1 MRWFWID
8 RFTSFESGRQATA
21 IKCVSLLE
29 EYLDGYFD
37 GYPVMTP
44 SFVLEGF
51 AQVGGI
57 LISQASDFRNNTVLA
72 KVSRSKVHRYAR
84 PGELLNYS
92 VQVESLQVD
101 GGLVHATSH
110 IDGELQL
117 EAELTFAFV
126 TSDVVDRVFFS
137 PLDLLRLLRAY
148 RLFDVAVDAE
158 GNPITIPEHMLEAER
173 AEAGLN

>member
-21 IKCVSLLE
+21 IKSVSLME

-57 LISQASDFRNNTVLA
+57 LISQASEFRHNVVLA
-72 KVSRSKVHRYAR
+72 KVSRSKIHRYAR
-84 PGELLNYS
+84 PGEQLKYS
-92 VQVESLQVD
+92 VTLESLQVD
-101 GGLVHATSH
+101 GGLVRATSQ
-110 IDGELQL
+110 IDDELQI
-117 EAELTFAFV
+117 EAELTFAYV
-126 TSDVVDRVFFS
+126 SSDVIDRRFFA
-137 PLDLLRLLRAY
+137 PHELLRLLRAY
-148 RLFDVAVDAE
+148 RLFDVAVDSE
-158 GNPITIPEHMLEAER
+158 GNPLKIPDYLLEAE
-173 AEAGLN
+173 ADLT

>member
-21 IKCVSLLE
+21 IKAVSLME
-29 EYLDGYFD
+29 EHLDGYFT

-57 LISQASDFRNNTVLA
+57 LISQASGFSHNVVLA
-72 KVSRSKVHRYAR
+72 KVSQSKVHRYAR
-84 PGELLNYS
+84 PGELLKYA
-92 VQVESLQVD
+92 VTLESLQVD

-110 IDGELQL
+110 IDDELQL
-117 EAELTFAFV
+117 EADLTFAYV
-126 TSDVVDRVFFS
+126 SSDVIKRRFFS
-137 PLDLLRLLRAY
+137 PLELLRLLRAY
-148 RLFDVAVDAE
+148 RLFDVAVDSE
-158 GNPITIPEHMLEAER
+158 GNPLKIPDYLLDAEK
-173 AEAGLN
+173 ADAGLT